1 MSEHTTFR
9 MGASG
14 RITYMFW
21 AITAGGFGSLVIYAH
36 VFTTR
41 SDRTWLE
48 YVFVL
53 LIIALSFFASITCLL
68 KTSQSNPRIE
78 VNETGFT
85 YYGLLETRR
94 VHWTDLLSVDYVQDR
109 GNLRWLKVKVNSGLN
124 ESRTFKLD
132 FTGVS
137 PREPAFLSLVR
148 TYAPSANLGL
158 FQRKPGAKLS
168 VTTLKRNPEFEELRR
183 ETRQLLDADER
194 DELLAELDRLEES
207 EQAARISR
215 GE

>member
-1 MSEHTTFR
+1 MSEHTTFS

-21 AITAGGFGSLVIYAH
+21 AITAGGFGSLILYAH

-53 LIIALSFFASITCLL
+53 LIISLSFFASITCLL
-68 KTSQSNPRIE
+68 KTFQSNPRIE

-85 YYGLLETRR
+85 YHGLLETRR
-94 VHWTDLLSVDYVQDR
+94 VHWTDLLSVDYVRDR

-132 FTGVS
+132 FTGLS
-137 PREPAFLSLVR
+137 PREPTFLSLVR
-148 TYAPSANLGL
+148 TYAPSANLGR
-158 FQRKPGAKLS
+158 FQRKPKMQLPTAPMKG
-168 VTTLKRNPEFEELRR
+168 NPEFEKLRR
-183 ETRQLLDADER
+183 ETRQLFEGEER
-194 DELLAELDRLEES
+194 DELLAELERLEKS
-207 EQAARISR
+207 E
-215 GE
+215 